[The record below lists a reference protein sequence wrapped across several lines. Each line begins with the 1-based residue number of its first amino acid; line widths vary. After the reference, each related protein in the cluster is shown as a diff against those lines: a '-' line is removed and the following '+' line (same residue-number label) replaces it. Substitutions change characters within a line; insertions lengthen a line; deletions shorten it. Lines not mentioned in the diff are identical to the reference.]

1 MTPFYHHPS
10 MRSRSVAFLVLVLT
24 LFALAGGVTSASAA
38 EIRVNRSCFAD
49 PSDREDTVQLTGSGF
64 TPNAAYQV
72 TLDGQPLTGGNGR
85 TDAAG
90 NVSGKFVAPS
100 VGTVSRT
107 ARQHRFSLGVQE
119 GANQP
124 VTSFTVSRLLASFR
138 PATGDPTTLRV
149 RFSLYGFSL
158 QGGARPPI
166 YVHYVGP
173 SGRVARTTR
182 LGTATQPC
190 GFLRT
195 KRRRLFG
202 FTPRRGAW
210 RLQFDTR
217 RRYTRGSA
225 RSSFLFYTVGVNVK

>member
-1 MTPFYHHPS
+1 
-10 MRSRSVAFLVLVLT
+10 MRSRSVAFLASVLT
-24 LFALAGGVTSASAA
+24 LLALADGAAAASAA
-38 EIRVNRSCFAD
+38 EIRVNRACFAD
-49 PSDREDTVQLTGSGF
+49 PADREDTVQLSGSGF

-90 NVSGKFVAPS
+90 NVSGQFVAPS
-100 VGTVSRT
+100 VGTVSRS
-107 ARQHRFSLGVQE
+107 ARQHRFRLSVQE
-119 GANQP
+119 GANAP
-124 VTSFTVSRLLASFR
+124 STSFTVSRLFASFR
-138 PATGDPTTLRV
+138 PATGNPTTLRV

-158 QGGARPPI
+158 QGDARPPA
-166 YVHYVGP
+166 YLHYVGP

-182 LGTATQPC
+182 LGIATPPC

-195 KRRRLFG
+195 RRRRLFG

-210 RLQFDTR
+210 RLQFDAR
-217 RRYTRGSA
+217 KRYTRGTA